1 MKKKFTD
8 SMLRYLLSPL
18 IGVLLCSSSAFAQSK
33 VGTTAAQFLGIAVG
47 PKASAMGSAYVAAPG
62 DVSSLY
68 WNPGAFV
75 QADKSEFTFSNTDW
89 LVGTKFRWF
98 GFIMNID
105 GENAIGVHVTQLDYG
120 EDDVTTVAA
129 PDGTGERWSAADLA
143 VGISYARRLT
153 DRFSIGGSAKYVS
166 ERIWNES
173 ASNITFDAGLLFVTD
188 FNNMRLGM
196 SMSNFGGDLQ
206 LDGRDLLNKIDIDP
220 ADAGTNKT
228 LVGKLKTDSWPMP
241 LLFRVGVAMDVVKN
255 DMIRG
260 TIAVDAL
267 RPSDNAES
275 VNVGAE
281 VAWQDMLFIRGGFKS
296 LFAKEGPFDKVD
308 QQDGLSLGAGV
319 KMQLQGFASAEVNY
333 AYNKFGVFGNLN
345 TIALSIGF

>member
-1 MKKKFTD
+1 MTRT
-8 SMLRYLLSPL
+8 LTNLLPRAILLPL
-18 IGVLLCSSSAFAQSK
+18 VGILACSSFASAQSK

-47 PKASAMGSAYVAAPG
+47 PIASSMGGAYVAAPG

-98 GFIMNID
+98 GFIMNLD
-105 GENAIGVHVTQLDYG
+105 GENAIGVHITQLDYG
-120 EDDVTTVAA
+120 EDDVTTVLA
-129 PDGTGERWSAADLA
+129 PDGNGQKWSAADLA
-143 VGISYARRLT
+143 VGLSYSRRLT
-153 DRFSIGGSAKYVS
+153 NRFSIGGTAKYVS
-166 ERIWNES
+166 ERIWNET

-206 LDGRDLLNKIDIDP
+206 LDGMDLYNPIDIDP
-220 ADAGTNKT
+220 ADAGSNKT
-228 LVGKLKTDSWPMP
+228 LVGKLKTDPWPMP

-255 DMIRG
+255 NVIRA

-281 VAWQDMLFIRGGFKS
+281 IAWQDMLFIRGGYQS
-296 LFAKEGPFDKVD
+296 LFAQENPFNKVD
-308 QQDGLSLGAGV
+308 QQMGLSLGAGV
-319 KMQLQGFASAEVNY
+319 KIPLEGFASTQVDY
-333 AYNKFGVFGNLN
+333 AFNKFGVFGNLN

>member
-1 MKKKFTD
+1 MKIKFT
-8 SMLRYLLSPL
+8 SSSLCYLLLPL
-18 IGVLLCSSSAFAQSK
+18 LAMLACSSSAFGQSK

-47 PKASAMGSAYVAAPG
+47 PKASAMGSAYVASSG

-98 GFIMNID
+98 GFMMNID

-143 VGISYARRLT
+143 VGISYSRRLT
-153 DRFSIGGSAKYVS
+153 DRFSIGGTAKYVS

-220 ADAGTNKT
+220 ADAGSNKT

-241 LLFRVGVAMDVVKN
+241 LLFRVGAAMDVVKS
-255 DMIRG
+255 DAIRW
-260 TIAVDAL
+260 TVAVDAL
-267 RPSDNAES
+267 RPSDNTES

-281 VAWQDMLFIRGGFKS
+281 VAWEDMLFIRGGFKS
-296 LFAKEGPFDKVD
+296 LFAKEGPLNKQD

-319 KMQLQGFASAEVNY
+319 KMKLQGFASAEVNY